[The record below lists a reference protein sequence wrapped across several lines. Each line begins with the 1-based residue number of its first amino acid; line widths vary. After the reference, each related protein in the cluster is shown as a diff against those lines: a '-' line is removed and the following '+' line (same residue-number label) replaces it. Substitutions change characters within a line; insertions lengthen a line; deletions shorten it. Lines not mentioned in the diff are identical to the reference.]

1 MEQYTV
7 KKFIKLLK
15 DDIDIVFGT
24 CSLNAATRVE
34 SRIRKKHL
42 IEALSQVTNDEF
54 GVYAQIYT
62 DHKGRTIAKLV

>member
-15 DDIDIVFGT
+15 DDIDIVLGT

-54 GVYAQIYT
+54 GVYAQVYT
-62 DHKGRTIAKLV
+62 DYKGRTIAKLV